1 MASSA
6 IAARSPAPL
15 WRFARAGR
23 EGDRRALM
31 RAIDAA
37 RRAGWSRSALAETA
51 LMLTLYAGYP
61 AAIEALH
68 ALAERWPAT
77 GRAVPEV
84 PPARRRRAGRAT
96 LRGVYGPVLTSLLRE
111 LQRLHPALAAWVVE
125 HGYGRVLARG
135 GLDPASRELITV
147 ALLAD
152 SPWTRQL
159 DSHRI
164 GARRMG
170 ASARH
175 LAAALRSR

>member
-1 MASSA
+1 M
-6 IAARSPAPL
+6 
-15 WRFARAGR
+15 
-23 EGDRRALM
+23 M

-37 RRAGWSRSALAETA
+37 RRAGWPRAALAETA

-61 AAIEALH
+61 AAIETLH
-68 ALAERWPAT
+68 ALAERWPAAE
-77 GRAVPEV
+77 RPVPEV
-84 PPARRRRAGRAT
+84 PPARRRGAGLAT
-96 LRGVYGPVLTSLLRE
+96 LQAVYGPVRASLLRE

-135 GLDPASRELITV
+135 GLDPATRELITV

-159 DSHRI
+159 GSHRI
-164 GARRMG
+164 GARRTG

-175 LAAALRSR
+175 LAGAQRSR

>member
-1 MASSA
+1 M
-6 IAARSPAPL
+6 
-15 WRFARAGR
+15 
-23 EGDRRALM
+23 M

-37 RRAGWSRSALAETA
+37 RRAGWPRAALAETA

-61 AAIEALH
+61 AAIETLH
-68 ALAERWPAT
+68 ALAERWPADE
-77 GRAVPEV
+77 RRLVPEV
-84 PPARRRRAGRAT
+84 PPARRRGAGLAT
-96 LRGVYGPVLTSLLRE
+96 LQAVYGPVRASLLRE

-135 GLDPASRELITV
+135 GLDPATRELITV
-147 ALLAD
+147 ALLAG

-164 GARRMG
+164 GARRAG

-175 LAAALRSR
+175 LAGAQRSR